1 MPISRAQTSA
11 LIAKRSTGEGV
22 APERRGL
29 APTALPPLLH
39 MWFARSRQRKALLE
53 LAEDGRRLN
62 DIGLTRE
69 QALGEAAKPFWRP

>member
-1 MPISRAQTSA
+1 
-11 LIAKRSTGEGV
+11 
-22 APERRGL
+22 
-29 APTALPPLLH
+29 
-39 MWFARSRQRKALLE
+39 MWFARNRQRKALLE